1 MLSVDEMHLL
11 EIPEPPEIVFKSEN
25 PSNCNSSV
33 ISGVAE
39 RKNSLDKSAAK
50 AAHNHQCHF
59 QQQQH
64 QQLPSQ
70 PSSTIFESEN
80 EPNVPEIYLETPA
93 SDKSSLND
101 LKNTI
106 QKLENELTETK
117 RESESVK
124 RINTALEEKLTNE
137 LVTKKINGNVELIEM
152 KKTMSECEQELQEL
166 RQQYMELQTKTEI
179 ELDEAQHKIGLCSLC
194 KVTDNF
200 SLNALQRRLH

>member
-1 MLSVDEMHLL
+1 MHLL

-25 PSNCNSSV
+25 PSI

-39 RKNSLDKSAAK
+39 RKNSLDKSTAK
-50 AAHNHQCHF
+50 TAHNHQCHF
-59 QQQQH
+59 QH

-106 QKLENELTETK
+106 HKLENELAETK
-117 RESESVK
+117 RESESVR

-152 KKTMSECEQELQEL
+152 KTTMSECEKELQEL

-179 ELDEAQHKIGLCSLC
+179 ELDEAQHKIGLCSLY
-194 KVTDNF
+194 KVLDSF
-200 SLNALQRRLH
+200 SLNLLQRRSR